1 MIGFFKDMAANP
13 LLLTGLLAGLLAGVA
28 CGVMGPLV
36 VTRRIV
42 FLTGAIAHMAVGGIG
57 AAIFLRTHLQG
68 LAGGL
73 EPFHGA
79 VVAAIAGAVL
89 IGVVHDRSRERMDTL
104 IGAMW
109 AIGMATGILLV
120 KYTPGY
126 HVELMS
132 YLFGNIAIVQWED
145 VLRIIVIV
153 GIILVVV
160 ALFYKRLIALCLDE
174 EFSALQGVNALQTN
188 LLLLTL
194 VALTVV
200 SLMQIVGLILVIA
213 LLTLPA
219 ATAGHHVKRLGPMM
233 IVATVL
239 SVLLTTLPRIAVY
252 GSGVSPESAIVLAAG
267 AIYLISIIWTRF
279 RTALQQQRQPKALPL
294 G

>member
-1 MIGFFKDMAANP
+1 MDFFHDMAINP
-13 LLLTGLLAGLLAGVA
+13 LLLTGLLAGLLASVA
-28 CGVMGPLV
+28 CGVIGPYV
-36 VTRRIV
+36 VTKRIV

-57 AAIFLRTHLQG
+57 AAIFLRSHFPSALG
-68 LAGGL
+68 WF

-79 VVAAIAGAVL
+79 VIAAMLGAVL
-89 IGVVHDRSRERMDTL
+89 IGIVHDCARERMDTL

-109 AIGMATGILLV
+109 ALGMATGILLV

-145 VLRIIVIV
+145 VVRLVV
-153 GIILVVV
+153 MDAIILVVV
-160 ALFYKRLIALCLDE
+160 ALFYKRLMAVCLDE
-174 EFSALQGVNALQTN
+174 EYARLQGIDTLQTN

-233 IVATVL
+233 VVATVL
-239 SVLLTTLPRIAVY
+239 SALLTTLPRAMVY
-252 GSGVSPESAIVLAAG
+252 GTGISPESAIVLAAG
-267 AIYLISIIWTRF
+267 AIYLLSIVSTRMRLF
-279 RTALQQQRQPKALPL
+279 PRSAAS
-294 G
+294 GYGGSA

>member
-1 MIGFFKDMAANP
+1 VIGFFQDMAANP

-89 IGVVHDRSRERMDTL
+89 IG
-104 IGAMW
+104 AMW

-145 VLRIIVIV
+145 VLRIVVIV

-188 LLLLTL
+188 LLLLTM
-194 VALTVV
+194 VAITVV

-267 AIYLISIIWTRF
+267 AVYLISIIWTRF
-279 RTALQQQRQPKALPL
+279 RTALKQKRQLKALPL
-294 G
+294 C

>member
-1 MIGFFKDMAANP
+1 MIGFFQDMAANP
-13 LLLTGLLAGLLAGVA
+13 LLLTGLLAGILAGIA

-57 AAIFLRTHLQG
+57 AAIFLRFHLNG
-68 LAGGL
+68 LADRL

-79 VVAAIAGAVL
+79 VVAAVAGAVL
-89 IGVVHDRSRERMDTL
+89 IGVMHERARERMDTL

-120 KYTPGY
+120 KNTPGY

-132 YLFGNIAIVQWED
+132 YLFGNIAVVEWDD
-145 VLRIIVIV
+145 VLRIAVIV
-153 GIILVVV
+153 VIILVVV

-174 EFSALQGVNALQTN
+174 EFAALQGVSALQTN
-188 LLLLTL
+188 LLLLAL

-233 IVATVL
+233 AVATLL
-239 SVLLTTLPRIAVY
+239 SVLLTTLPRVAVY
-252 GSGVSPESAIVLAAG
+252 GSGISPESAIILAAG
-267 AIYLISIIWTRF
+267 AVYLISIIWTRL
-279 RTALQQQRQPKALPL
+279 RTAQ
-294 G
+294 